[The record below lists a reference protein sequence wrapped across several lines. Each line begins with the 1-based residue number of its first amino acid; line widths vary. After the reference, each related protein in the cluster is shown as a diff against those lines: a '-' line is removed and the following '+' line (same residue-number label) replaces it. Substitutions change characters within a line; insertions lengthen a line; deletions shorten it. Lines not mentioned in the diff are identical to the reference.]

1 MSAWKM
7 NPFTGELDYYETA
20 PGSPLN
26 IGINRIGTPGGAG
39 FGVGI
44 CPDAS
49 LPSGMIPM
57 AGCYER
63 SHANY
68 GNYQFSDGSVMVWVP
83 KFFYR
88 IAHASNPTYSTY
100 GVNSIDIKGADT
112 YADEAAANTAGYAL
126 HRAFWD
132 GGVET
137 LGFFV
142 DKYKCS
148 KRALGTGYVA
158 SSIANALPLSSAAAH
173 NPFSE
178 LTGGV
183 DAYYSA
189 IDLAHRRDG
198 VNGAVN
204 ASSIFFCSS
213 QFIRSALAML
223 SLAHGQASAN
233 DTYCAWYHATYNY
246 PKGCNNNALHDVDDA
261 TVVYTTDG
269 YSNCAKTGSGS
280 PFAKTTHNGQVCGVA
295 DLNGLMY
302 EISIGVT
309 CDGTN
314 FYASKKAT
322 AMKTFTNGAAAAT
335 DHWGATGIA
344 AMMEELT
351 VPVITGNDGWI
362 IFGNGA
368 NQVLGEDVSGNSWVL
383 TGLGV
388 PDSTDGMSAGGT
400 NLFGKD
406 GFYRY
411 IINQVCLIA
420 GGDWDHG
427 AYAGVWYLD
436 WSSSR
441 SGSYGGVGFRAA
453 CYSV

>member
-1 MSAWKM
+1 MCAWKM
-7 NPFTGELDYYETA
+7 NPFTGELDYYEA
-20 PGSPLN
+20 SNALH
-26 IGINRIGTPGGAG
+26 NRIGIPGEQD

-44 CPDAS
+44 CPEAS
-49 LPSGMIPM
+49 LPGGMTPM
-57 AGCYER
+57 DGCYIPGND
-63 SHANY
+63 SY
-68 GNYQFSDGSVMVWVP
+68 GNYQFSDGSVMCWVP

-88 IAHASNPTYSTY
+88 IAHASNPTYAVH
-100 GVNSIDIKGADT
+100 GVNSVDIKGADT
-112 YADEAAANTAGYAL
+112 FADEAVANAAGYAL

-132 GGVET
+132 GGVEK

-158 SSIANALPLSSAAAH
+158 SSIANALPLSSSAAH

-213 QFIRSALAML
+213 QFIRGALAML
-223 SLAHGQASAN
+223 SLAHGQFSSN
-233 DTYCAWYHATYNY
+233 DTWCAWYHATYNY
-246 PKGCNNNALHDVDDA
+246 PKGCNNNALYDCDDA

-269 YSNCAKTGSGS
+269 YSNCGKTGSGS
-280 PFAKTTHNGQVCGVA
+280 PFAKTTHNGQKCGVA

-314 FYASKKAT
+314 FYAAKKAT
-322 AMKTFTNGAAAAT
+322 AMKAFTNGVASAT

-344 AMMEELT
+344 AMMEALI

-362 IFGNGA
+362 FFGNGA
-368 NQVLGEDVSGNSWVL
+368 NQVLGEDASGNSYVL

-411 IINQVCLIA
+411 IINQLCLLVCA
-420 GGDWDHG
+420 DWHDG
-427 AYAGVWYLD
+427 AYAGVWFLY
-436 WSSSR
+436 WGSTRSVSSD
-441 SGSYGGVGFRAA
+441 VVAFRAA
-453 CYSV
+453 CYPV